1 MARKKSQSYIIYA
14 GGNKIPLVLWFLG
27 LRLRT
32 PDSGAVARS
41 EIGTRR
47 SRQPIVQSEL
57 ARENG
62 YRTRHIRRSTINYI
76 PERSISAK
84 PDMSNRDQS
93 RPAKYSEPLG
103 RGAGSRS
110 TPEPDTFNG
119 RAFTSTLLVP
129 IRRIEAV
136 KLSQQG
142 RPRQFTVP
150 IGLIGSRLHLVEGLF
165 QNVLGWIDQLGIAG

>member
-14 GGNKIPLVLWFLG
+14 GGNQIPLVLWFLG
-27 LRLRT
+27 RRLRT
-32 PDSGAVARS
+32 LDSGAVARS

-103 RGAGSRS
+103 RGAGS